1 MYQHLFYC
9 FFQFQEHVHVI
20 ICFNILICFNKYLLL
35 IIQEKYQVAKILEDA
50 KYSEAINYG
59 ELVPKHK
66 KKR

>member
-1 MYQHLFYC
+1 MYC
-9 FFQFQEHVHVI
+9 
-20 ICFNILICFNKYLLL
+20 NILICFNKYLLL
-35 IIQEKYQVAKILEDA
+35 IKQEKYQVAKILEDA